1 MNVAESDRLLGGYDP
16 NAGYSAHAGAQPQ
29 RIPVPSLLRALLSEH
44 LDAGYAAVAAERER
58 AAAPRCWQARAVSW
72 MWQAL
77 AATLVAAVFAAAVAQ
92 ARSVAPGVRAAQ
104 QLLVASV
111 RSTQAAATTLA
122 QRRSTL
128 SAKVDDVR
136 RIVLADDAEGQRL
149 LAVSTCLAWPRPAHR
164 LSGLV

>member
-1 MNVAESDRLLGGYDP
+1 MLASPRRQLDVAGIGRD
-16 NAGYSAHAGAQPQ
+16 
-29 RIPVPSLLRALLSEH
+29 
-44 LDAGYAAVAAERER
+44 
-58 AAAPRCWQARAVSW
+58 
-72 MWQAL
+72 
-77 AATLVAAVFAAAVAQ
+77 LVAAVFAAAVAQ

-136 RIVLADDAEGQRL
+136 RIVLADDAEDSGCWP
-149 LAVSTCLAWPRPAHR
+149 VSTCLAWPRPAHR